1 MSVIHRVRHQRILRE
16 AEGYLELGLPQ
27 AALDTLARISEPGTF
42 LGQKLYLTGE
52 ALRALE
58 RYAEAIPAL
67 EQAAELRPSEIPVWL
82 ALGWCYKRTNR
93 LENAIGALEKA
104 EEVAPDDAIVHY
116 NLACYLSLAGR
127 KHEAITR
134 LARALS
140 IDPDYRD
147 MIGAETDFD
156 PIRNDPEFQSLTSL
170 SV

>member
-27 AALDTLARISEPGTF
+27 AALDTLARIAEPGTF

-58 RYAEAIPAL
+58 RNAEAIPVL
-67 EQAAELRPSEIPVWL
+67 EQAAELRPSEISVWL
-82 ALGWCYKRTNR
+82 ALGWCYKRCGR
-93 LENAIGALEKA
+93 IDSAIGALEKA
-104 EEVAPDDAIVHY
+104 EEVAPEDAIVHY

-127 KHEAITR
+127 KDDAINR
-134 LARALS
+134 LARALN

-147 MIGAETDFD
+147 MVGTESDFD
-156 PIRNDPEFQSLTSL
+156 PIRDDPEFQSLAGL